1 MSKKKE
7 SKDYIIDAINSIV
20 EAQKALQ
27 LEAQKQS
34 EKIEKHEKIL
44 ESHSKEIAELQSK
57 VTEMRDNAIIAE
69 LRYSSGKEVAE
80 KYNLSPSR
88 ISQIKNRIN

>member
-80 KYNLSPSR
+80 KYSLSPSR
-88 ISQIKNRIN
+88 ISQIKNRTN